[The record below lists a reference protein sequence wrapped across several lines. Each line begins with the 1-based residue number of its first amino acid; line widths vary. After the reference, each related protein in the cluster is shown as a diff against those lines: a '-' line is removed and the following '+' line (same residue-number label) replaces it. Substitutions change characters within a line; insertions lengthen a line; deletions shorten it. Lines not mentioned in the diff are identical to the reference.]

1 MRTNTKPVN
10 VRARKPEERSSKS
23 LSRLTVYVGAEL
35 GKQIATHP
43 EVNWS
48 EVVRNAVKHH
58 LDMLEPKAQWFPTN
72 QST

>member
-1 MRTNTKPVN
+1 M
-10 VRARKPEERSSKS
+10 
-23 LSRLTVYVGAEL
+23 YVGAEL

-58 LDMLEPKAQWFPTN
+58 LDMLEPKAQWFPTE
-72 QST
+72 SIHVADKPKPE